1 MRKQQWE
8 FFENMNELVYVADV
22 DTYELVYMNRKTR
35 EMYGIDSVAQLQ
47 GRLCYEVLQGCAKPC
62 SICNNRK
69 LEPDKFDEWTCYNP
83 TLQRYFSLKDTLL
96 VDSGRRYRVE
106 LAIDTTD
113 EEHQRQTIRSYIDNE
128 TMLNEALRL
137 SLRSEMP
144 EDSLKILLE
153 YLGKALHSERVY
165 IFEEDEDHY
174 SKNTYEWCAT
184 GVSAEIDNLQHVSPE
199 ATALWYDWFH
209 RDGSV
214 IIRDLEET
222 RETDP
227 VMYDVL
233 KPQNIRSLVASPLI
247 DGERFIGFYGVDNP
261 PVELLDNIAT
271 LFQIMGHFIVSLLRR
286 RALVRRLES
295 MSYFDQLTGCRN
307 RHALELAMK
316 ELVPTESIGLL
327 YCDVSGLKKLNDT
340 QGHQAGDALL
350 VRAGTCLRRIFSD
363 EQVFRMG
370 GDEFL
375 VLCIGVNE
383 AAMPAM
389 AARLKREL
397 AAQQVRMAVG
407 GVWRPD
413 STCSVDHLLTC
424 ADAEMYR
431 DKALDPHARK
441 A

>member
-1 MRKQQWE
+1 MWE
-8 FFENMNELVYVADV
+8 FFENMNEAVYVTDV
-22 DTYELVYMNRKTR
+22 DTYEIVYINRKMR
-35 EMYGIDSVAQLQ
+35 EIYGIGDVSELR
-47 GRLCYEVLQGCAKPC
+47 GRPCYEVLQGCAKPC
-62 SICNNRK
+62 SICNNSR
-69 LEPDKFDEWTCYNP
+69 LEEGKFDEWTSYNP
-83 TLQRYFSLKDTLL
+83 TLNRFFSLKDTL
-96 VDSGRRYRVE
+96 VVEDGRRYRLE
-106 LAIDTTD
+106 LAIDINN
-113 EEHQRQTIRSYIDNE
+113 EERQRQTIRSYIDNE
-128 TMLNEALRL
+128 TMLNEALRI

-144 EDSLKILLE
+144 EDSLNILLE

-222 RETDP
+222 KETDP

-233 KPQNIRSLVASPLI
+233 KPQNIHSLVTSPLV
-247 DGERFIGFYGVDNP
+247 DGDRFIGFYGVDNP

-286 RALVRRLES
+286 RALVKRLES

-316 ELVPTESIGLL
+316 ALKPAESIGLI
-327 YCDVSGLKKLNDT
+327 YCDVSGLKRLNDT
-340 QGHQAGDALL
+340 QGHQAGDELL
-350 VRAGTCLRRIFSD
+350 VRAAKGLRQVFSD

-375 VLCIGVNE
+375 VLCTGITHE
-383 AAMPAM
+383 ELPRLM
-389 AARLKREL
+389 AHLKEEL
-397 AAQQVRMAVG
+397 AARQVRMAVG
-407 GVWRPD
+407 GVWRPNA
-413 STCSVDHLLTC
+413 TCSIDHLLTC

-431 DKALDPHARK
+431 DKALDPNARK